1 MAERLR
7 VVHYINQYFAGVGG
21 EEEAGLG
28 LTVLSEPAGA
38 SRALA
43 NVMGEAGTVVATLYC
58 GDNSFHE
65 ENEEA
70 LAALETAMREIQP
83 DVVIAG
89 PAFGSGRYGLACGQV
104 CAAVR
109 EMGIPAVAGMHEDNP
124 GVEMHRASALIVPT
138 GESATEMPR
147 ALQAIWE
154 LGRKVGSGME
164 VGPAEVD
171 GYVPTGLRKPVLRDE
186 PGSKRAVDMLVAKLA
201 GKPFRTEVPY
211 RAPEHVSPAR
221 PVRDLATA
229 KIALVTTGGLIP
241 KGNPDRAPSANAS
254 RFYARSIEDLDA
266 LERERWEAFHAGY
279 FTGIV
284 NDNPNYVLPLPFLRD
299 LEQQG
304 EIGEVHE
311 TMYTL
316 AGVATP
322 VATCK
327 GLGVE
332 IGQELN
338 EAAVDAVL
346 LVAT

>member
-1 MAERLR
+1 MAERLK

-21 EEEAGLG
+21 EEEAGVG
-28 LTVLSEPAGA
+28 LTVLSGPAGA

-58 GDNSFHE
+58 GDNFFHE
-65 ENEEA
+65 RNDEA
-70 LAALETAMREIQP
+70 MAALEAAVREIQP
-83 DVVIAG
+83 AVVIAG

-104 CAAVR
+104 CAAMR
-109 EMGIPAVAGMHEDNP
+109 ALDIPAVAGMHVENP
-124 GVEMHRASALIVPT
+124 GVEVHQGSALIVPT
-138 GESATEMPR
+138 AESATQMPR
-147 ALQAIWE
+147 ALQAMWE
-154 LGRKVGSGME
+154 LARKVGSGIE

-171 GYVPTGLRKPVLRDE
+171 GYFPTGLRKPVLRDE

-201 GKPFRTEVPY
+201 GRPFRTESPY
-211 RAPEHVSPAR
+211 RAPEYVSPAR
-221 PVRDLATA
+221 PIRDLATA
-229 KIALVTTGGLIP
+229 KIALVTTGGLIS
-241 KGNPDRAPSANAS
+241 KGNPENAPSANAS
-254 RFYARSIEDLDA
+254 RFYARSIGDLDA

-299 LEQQG
+299 LEKRG
-304 EIGEVHE
+304 EIGEIHD

-327 GLGVE
+327 GLGAG
-332 IGQELN
+332 IGRELK
-338 EAAVDAVL
+338 EAAVNAAV